1 MWGAENSAYLLE
13 FRVSDYLYSEV
24 IYSALG
30 NLTKDEMMQ
39 IKLDRLLFKYC
50 RGRIELYKVVCDN
63 KLFYTTQFNKGWQAV

>member
-1 MWGAENSAYLLE
+1 MWGAENSAYKLE
-13 FRVSDYLYSEV
+13 FRISDYLYSEV

-39 IKLDRLLFKYC
+39 NKLDRLLFKCCKEGLSY
-50 RGRIELYKVVCDN
+50 IKWFVKD